1 MMNLKQNGYEK
12 VDEVTVENLVIRDGR
27 KAIKTVALADG
38 ALALKRGTLLFLKE
52 GKYGATGDA
61 AAAILAED
69 VSADAAGDVVATVYL
84 SGTFNA
90 NGITG
95 TLDEA
100 VLDALRTRD
109 IFVLLPAV

>member
-1 MMNLKQNGYEK
+1 MMDLKQNGYE
-12 VDEVTVENLVIRDGR
+12 EVSELTVENLVIKDGR
-27 KAIKTVALADG
+27 KDIKTIALADG
-38 ALALKRGTLLFLKE
+38 ALTLKRGTLLFLAD
-52 GKYGATGDA
+52 GKYGATGDT

-69 VSADAAGDVVATVYL
+69 VSAESAGDVVATVYL

-100 VLDALRTRD
+100 TIDALRTRD
-109 IFVLLPAV
+109 IFVVLPAA